1 MIIIFSTKYAAAFA
15 KLFLYGVAALI
26 ALKIFME
33 YWVFFVGLIVVI
45 FVIMVVKATKS
56 MPAEEEPLILPEL
69 VTVVNSKTTSDPEEL
84 SRAQNLLRV
93 FRESEKIVGE
103 SKNIETV
110 DVQFGIMMHIGGELA
125 NSTLAELVDFQRYFV
140 NDFNPN
146 ELYRTAAKRF
156 IVKQAA
162 EISQLKTKSGKSR
175 RINKIEATINK
186 LQNMPLEVKT
196 YSKELLWELLQAD
209 AR

>member
-1 MIIIFSTKYAAAFA
+1 MMFQ
-15 KLFLYGVAALI
+15 FLYEVSRLCLYCVAALI

-33 YWVFFVGLIVVI
+33 YWVFCVGIIVVI

-93 FRESEKIVGE
+93 FHESEKIVRE
-103 SKNIETV
+103 SKDIEPV
-110 DVQFGIMMHIGGELA
+110 DVQFGIMLHIGGELA
-125 NSTLAELVDFQRYFV
+125 NSTLAEMVDFQRYFV

-146 ELYRTAAKRF
+146 ELYRAAAKRF
-156 IVKQAA
+156 IFKQAA
-162 EISQLKTKSGKSR
+162 EISQLKTTSGKSR

-196 YSKELLWELLQAD
+196 YSKNLLWELLQAD

>member
-45 FVIMVVKATKS
+45 LVIMVVKATKS

-93 FRESEKIVGE
+93 FRESEKIVSE

-146 ELYRTAAKRF
+146 ELHRAAAKRF
-156 IVKQAA
+156 IFKQAA

>member
-69 VTVVNSKTTSDPEEL
+69 VTVVNSKTMSDPEEL

-93 FRESEKIVGE
+93 FRESEKIVSE

-146 ELYRTAAKRF
+146 ELYRAAAKRF

-196 YSKELLWELLQAD
+196 YSKNLLWELLQAD